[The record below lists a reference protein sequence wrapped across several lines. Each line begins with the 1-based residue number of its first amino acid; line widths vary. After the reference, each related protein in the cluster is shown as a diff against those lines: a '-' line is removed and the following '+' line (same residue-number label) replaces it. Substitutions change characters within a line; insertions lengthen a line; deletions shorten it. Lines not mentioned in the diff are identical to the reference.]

1 MYPFQKTMRISIFSS
16 ICGPARFWTIVHR
29 TCSSSIRAVK
39 APREWWARQSDQLAL
54 AAEKAQ
60 ACHGQLLDIGA
71 SGQAQCARLM
81 HT

>member
-1 MYPFQKTMRISIFSS
+1 M
-16 ICGPARFWTIVHR
+16 
-29 TCSSSIRAVK
+29 RAVK
-39 APREWWARQSDQLAL
+39 APQEWWARQSDQFPP

-71 SGQAQCARLM
+71 SGQAQRARLM